1 MVTVLWVA
9 ANYYS
14 AAVASWAHALFPKN
28 LMHMSPDG
36 AAALQS
42 FTYAFGG
49 LTHSRSTRWTNRRT
63 ANAGFQETQI
73 GIAAVAPSH
82 SPKTKCWKRQCV
94 HA

>member
-9 ANYYS
+9 ANCYS
-14 AAVASWAHALFPKN
+14 AAVASWAQALFPKN
-28 LMHMSPDG
+28 SMHMSPDG

-49 LTHSRSTRWTNRRT
+49 LTHSRWTNRRT
-63 ANAGFQETQI
+63 RANSGFRETHI
-73 GIAAVAPSH
+73 SIAAVAPTH